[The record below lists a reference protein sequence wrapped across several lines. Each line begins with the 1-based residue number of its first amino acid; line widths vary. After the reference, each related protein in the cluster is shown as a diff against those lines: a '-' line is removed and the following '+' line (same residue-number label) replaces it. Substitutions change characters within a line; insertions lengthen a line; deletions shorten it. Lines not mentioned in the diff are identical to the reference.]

1 MDLFTDLDVKIDMV
15 GADVLVWARG
25 ELDLASAPRLREA
38 MLDVLAG
45 RNDAFTITLDVS
57 GIEFVDS
64 SGLGV
69 LVAVLKRMRFVG
81 GDLVIRAPS
90 RSLRKLLGLTGLD
103 KVFTVE
109 ADQALDPA

>member
-1 MDLFTDLDVKIDMV
+1 MLTADFDIKIDV
-15 GADVLVWARG
+15 FDTDVVAWARG

-38 MLDVLAG
+38 MLDVLTG
-45 RNDAFTITLDVS
+45 RNDPFVITLDMS

-69 LVAVLKRMRFVG
+69 LVAVLKRLRFVG
-81 GDLVIRAPS
+81 GDLVIRAPGP
-90 RSLRKLLGLTGLD
+90 SLRKLLGLTGLD

-109 ADQALDPA
+109 ADEALDPA

>member
-1 MDLFTDLDVKIDMV
+1 MLMADFDIEI
-15 GADVLVWARG
+15 DVLDSGVLVRARG
-25 ELDLASAPRLREA
+25 ELDLASAPRLRQA

-45 RNDAFTITLDVS
+45 RNDAFNITLDMS

-69 LVAVLKRMRFVG
+69 LVAVLKRLRFVG

-90 RSLRKLLGLTGLD
+90 PNLRKLFGLTGLD

-109 ADQALDPA
+109 ADEALDPA